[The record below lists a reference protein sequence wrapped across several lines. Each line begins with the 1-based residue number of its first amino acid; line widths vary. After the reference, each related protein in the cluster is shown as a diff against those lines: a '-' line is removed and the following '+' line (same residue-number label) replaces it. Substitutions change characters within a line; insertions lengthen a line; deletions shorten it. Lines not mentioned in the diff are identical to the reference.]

1 MAKLRGK
8 AREAEIQKLQTQY
21 KKLASTA
28 NRRLSNIEK
37 LADDPDFGTAV
48 LGYAYKN
55 ALYDIQGLPGGEGK
69 VRYPMDISRFSAKK
83 TNIRDLR
90 QAIVSV
96 QNFLDMPS
104 STKRGIKKV
113 YGKRAKTLNKK
124 YNTDL
129 TWQDLR
135 EFFESTFWKKM
146 NTKYGSKTALKAI
159 AKVQKN
165 SGDVLKDIQSAN
177 AENKRINIK
186 SLENIDGYNLNKNMN
201 KDDLKVIENLARIYK
216 DRTS

>member
-8 AREAEIQKLQTQY
+8 AREAEIKKLQSQY

-28 NRRLSNIEK
+28 NRRMRNLEK

-55 ALYDIQGLPGGEGK
+55 ALYDIQGLPGGYDK

-90 QAIVSV
+90 QAIVTV

-129 TWQDLR
+129 NWQDLR
-135 EFFESTFWKKM
+135 EFFDSIFWKKM
-146 NTKYGSKTALKAI
+146 NAKYGSKTALKAI

-165 SGDVLKDIQSAN
+165 STEVLSDIQSAN
-177 AENKRINIK
+177 KENKKVDIK

-201 KDDLKVIENLARIYK
+201 RDDLKVIENLARIYK
-216 DRTS
+216 ERTS